1 MNWFKTKGS
10 RCVQTDYSK
19 SEYES
24 WGDSD
29 DDNNDDDQQSDD
41 ERTEFND
48 DNKADDIN
56 KTDDDDEDVDDEEF
70 DRINKEMYSDVN
82 VELKDSEHEGEG
94 KDDEEMTNAGQVD
107 AEYEETEVPLQSSSI
122 SSDYATKFLNFDN
135 IPSGETEIIS
145 MMDDKVQHE
154 DPSIQTSPFLNVPVS
169 VIPESS
175 TAPATTITSLLS
187 SLFPNIQQSTPI
199 PTPITT
205 KETTPTTVVPN
216 SKTLSAIHQRLFDVE
231 NEVNTLRN
239 VDNSSTIRATVKSK
253 VPIVVKE
260 YLGTSLDDALHKALQ
275 THTAELVKEHFIL
288 ADVTDV
294 LQQQPKPHKSVADIR
309 KIKME
314 QAGKKQEPKYTI
326 VSSNV
331 DSLWEFDQKRT
342 LFETMKS
349 FEQNSKHK
357 ALYKGKETKPSKKA
371 KSTGTSK
378 GTTKSQPKST
388 DKSVQA
394 EETVFEAGDTQ
405 VTQDL
410 GEYTDPEWNEGK
422 SVENK
427 PTQKWIC
434 DLAKAEKPS
443 KTFDDLM
450 STLIDFSAFVMNHLQ
465 ISDPTQD
472 NLVGPAYELLK
483 GMCRSYVKLKYNME
497 ECYKALTDQLDW
509 NNPKGDRYPFNLI
522 KPLPLVKSGNRHIV
536 LIDYFFNND
545 LAYLQGGSTDRT
557 YTTSLRKTKASKYDL
572 KGIKDMV
579 PNLWSP
585 IKVAYDKHAPLGTS
599 HW

>member
-135 IPSGETEIIS
+135 IPS
-145 MMDDKVQHE
+145 
-154 DPSIQTSPFLNVPVS
+154 
-169 VIPESS
+169 
-175 TAPATTITSLLS
+175 APATTITSLLS

-199 PTPITT
+199 PTPTT
-205 KETTPTTVVPN
+205 IKATTSTTVEPD
-216 SKTLSAIHQRLFDVE
+216 SETLSAIHQRLFDIE
-231 NEVNTLRN
+231 NEVKTPRN
-239 VDNSSTIRATVKSK
+239 VDNSSTICATVKSK

-331 DSLWEFDQKRT
+331 DSLWEFDQKQT

-349 FEQNSKHK
+349 FERNSKHK
-357 ALYKGKETKPSKKA
+357 ALYHALMESILEDEDAIDKGKETKPSKKA

-378 GTTKSQPKST
+378 GITKSQPKST

-410 GEYTDPEWNEGK
+410 GEYTGNTDEPPLL
-422 SVENK
+422 SVLIQMIGSRN
-427 PTQKWIC
+427 QK
-434 DLAKAEKPS
+434 DL
-443 KTFDDLM
+443 L
-450 STLIDFSAFVMNHLQ
+450 LQ
-465 ISDPTQD
+465 ILSGMKISDPTQD